1 MGRVTCER
9 ERGGWQ
15 QRTKFGKQIRFTGVG
30 ARHQMPHAY
39 VGAFIYVCIY
49 KHTDMY
55 LLFGS
60 ACWFLAFRTLR
71 LCVRFGFWKKL
82 MNWTKVRHSLE
93 KKCVPNEMRGAVEKK
108 QRRDEKPNLA
118 FMANKPK
125 NISFSGLLLFT
136 FDFRHFNL
144 CV

>member
-1 MGRVTCER
+1 VLVFGISHLAIVRTFWVLEKVNELNEGQTFAGKKVRTKSLLPMGAKEMGRVTCER

-82 MNWTKVRHSLE
+82 MN
-93 KKCVPNEMRGAVEKK
+93 
-108 QRRDEKPNLA
+108 
-118 FMANKPK
+118 
-125 NISFSGLLLFT
+125 
-136 FDFRHFNL
+136 
-144 CV
+144 